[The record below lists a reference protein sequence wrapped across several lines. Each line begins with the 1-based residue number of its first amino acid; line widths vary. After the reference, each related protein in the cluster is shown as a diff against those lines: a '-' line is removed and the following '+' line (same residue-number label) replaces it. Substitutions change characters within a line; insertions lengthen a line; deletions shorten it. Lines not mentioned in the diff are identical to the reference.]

1 MDIEERT
8 RMIVEGKD
16 VDVALAGISEA
27 KKPGKA
33 NPPAWLA
40 SKNMEHWR
48 QFLDDNPEF
57 IGGDWPD
64 TIRAFKNWADDR
76 GIRIDSQAGG
86 SRAAQDGK

>member
-1 MDIEERT
+1 MDTEERAQI
-8 RMIVEGKD
+8 IVEGGD
-16 VDVALAGISEA
+16 IDEALAGLGEA
-27 KKPGKA
+27 KAPGKA

-57 IGGDWPD
+57 IGAEWPD

-76 GIRIDSQAGG
+76 GIRIDSQKGG
-86 SRAAQDGK
+86 SRIAQQ